1 MNGSYLEIYFMI
13 LFNNITIF
21 KKFFLVNISLQNKNM
36 QDKKQMKT

>member
-21 KKFFLVNISLQNKNM
+21 KKIFLVNISLQNKNM